1 MPALDRQCVIV
12 TGVSRGL
19 GASLARLLHEGGATV
34 VGIGRKPAPSL
45 SGPRYAHL
53 DADFADA
60 ATLDAALGD
69 ALATIA
75 RRGHAAACLVNNA
88 ATTDP
93 AGVAATLS
101 SDDIERS
108 LTINL
113 AAPAAL
119 AAIFLRAFPDP
130 STPRRVVNVSSGAA
144 VSAIAG
150 AGLYSVAK
158 AGLEMLTRAL
168 VADLADANFRAVSL
182 RPGVIDTDMQVQA
195 RSRDPAA
202 FPSVAMFRDFHASGR
217 LVPPDVVARGVV
229 GKMIVAEVRNGAT
242 YRWPDLDRPLD

>member
-19 GASLARLLHEGGATV
+19 GASLALALHEGGATV
-34 VGIGRKPAPSL
+34 VGIGRRPAPAL
-45 SGPRYAHL
+45 SGPRYTHL
-53 DADFADA
+53 AAELADA
-60 ATLDAALGD
+60 ATLDAALGA

-88 ATTDP
+88 ATTEP
-93 AGVAATLS
+93 AGLPATLAS
-101 SDDIERS
+101 GDIERS
-108 LTINL
+108 LAINL

-119 AAIFLRAFPDP
+119 ASIFLRAFPDP
-130 STPRRVVNVSSGAA
+130 SIPRRVVNVSSGAA

-150 AGLYSVAK
+150 TGLYSVAK
-158 AGLEMLTRAL
+158 AGLEMLTRTL
-168 VADLADANFRAVSL
+168 VADVVEPNFRAISL
-182 RPGVIDTDMQVQA
+182 RPGIIDTDMQVQA
-195 RSRDPAA
+195 RSRDPVAV
-202 FPSVAMFRDFHASGR
+202 PSVAMFRDFHASGR

-229 GKMIVAEVRNGAT
+229 GKMIVGEVRNGAT